1 MVLETSSGNR
11 LDIDVE
17 WDFTD
22 YYENLEREKI
32 LI

>member
-1 MVLETSSGNR
+1 MVLETSSGNQ

-22 YYENLEREKI
+22 YYEKLEKEKI